1 MLTRPCKLQD
11 PKKVQ
16 EIVDAYFSER
26 EAQQEV
32 RELKNGDKR
41 VYRTPPSIY
50 ALSKKLGIT
59 RDAFYDYTS
68 GKNDDN
74 EAYNKEIIR
83 ILLDARERI
92 IDELKEGV
100 MLGYWNDRVTA
111 AMLVKYGEIGPA
123 EDTKEVKIVMQCK
136 EAWSE

>member
-16 EIVDAYFSER
+16 EAVDAYFSER
-26 EAQQEV
+26 EAEQEV

-41 VYRTPPSIY
+41 VYRTPPSVY

-59 RDAFYDYTS
+59 RDCFYDYVS
-68 GKNDDN
+68 GENDDN
-74 EAYNKEIIR
+74 EAYNKEIIL
-83 ILLDARERI
+83 ILRDAKERI

-123 EDTKEVKIVMQCK
+123 EDSKEVKIVIQGS
-136 EAWSE
+136 ESWSQ

>member
-1 MLTRPCKLQD
+1 
-11 PKKVQ
+11 
-16 EIVDAYFSER
+16 
-26 EAQQEV
+26 
-32 RELKNGDKR
+32 
-41 VYRTPPSIY
+41 
-50 ALSKKLGIT
+50 
-59 RDAFYDYTS
+59 
-68 GKNDDN
+68 
-74 EAYNKEIIR
+74 NKEIIR